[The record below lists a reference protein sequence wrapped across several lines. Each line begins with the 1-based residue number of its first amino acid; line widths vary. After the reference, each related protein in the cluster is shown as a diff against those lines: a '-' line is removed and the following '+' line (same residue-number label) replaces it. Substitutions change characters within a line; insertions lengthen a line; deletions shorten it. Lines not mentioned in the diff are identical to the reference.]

1 MLLHNIHQLVD
12 LPSLNVTR
20 ANENFRGGGGVG
32 NKYIGYTFKNAEH
45 TNILLQNLYHSDEL
59 IPLDHRI

>member
-1 MLLHNIHQLVD
+1 MLLYNIHQLVD

-20 ANENFRGGGGVG
+20 ANENFRGGGGG
-32 NKYIGYTFKNAEH
+32 NKDIGYTFKNAEH
-45 TNILLQNLYHSDEL
+45 TNILLHNLYHSDGL